1 VQKSNSPAESAGLLI
16 VAVQRGGLRKAA
28 AAF

>member
-16 VAVQRGGLRKAA
+16 VQRGGLRKPA

>member
-16 VAVQRGGLRKAA
+16 VAVQRGGLRKPA